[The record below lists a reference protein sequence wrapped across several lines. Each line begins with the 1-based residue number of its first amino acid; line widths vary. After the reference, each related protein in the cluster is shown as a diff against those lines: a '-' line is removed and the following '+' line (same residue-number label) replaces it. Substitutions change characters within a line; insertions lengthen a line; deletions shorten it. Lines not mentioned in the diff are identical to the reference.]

1 MFIHLSPVSKQIDLY
16 STWII
21 LIMQN
26 FLFTGDGINFVLLIS
41 NAVSILYQEKN
52 PLPLLFINFLSPCG
66 WWHQKFISH
75 MPLKHLTRLLTIV
88 VEPAAVAEEVLALIM
103 VLVPLLLLLKLF
115 FAARLSHLLLLLG
128 LSFSFGIQKDGVMLL
143 LVACFVYLKCHRL
156 PCNCSTT
163 LRFNKMMPPPPT
175 SHPHLA
181 STTALHSY

>member
-1 MFIHLSPVSKQIDLY
+1 MDYPDYAKLS
-16 STWII
+16 
-21 LIMQN
+21 
-26 FLFTGDGINFVLLIS
+26 FTGDGINFVLLIP
-41 NAVSILYQEKN
+41 NAVSILPYQEKN
-52 PLPLLFINFLSPCG
+52 LLPLLFINFLSSSG

-88 VEPAAVAEEVLALIM
+88 VEPAAVAEEVLALII

-163 LRFNKMMPPPPT
+163 LRFNKMMSPPPT

-181 STTALHSY
+181 STTPLHSY